1 MQSRVG
7 TGAKYPTPHQ
17 AKTWDQVSLS
27 NVVKDFL
34 RADGADMGS
43 MVGDGCGLWFVDCG
57 VWGVGW
63 GFKTV
68 PAVRKDA
75 CTLLSL
81 QANKPKNLLM
91 EHVWR
96 AWGAWGDAEKSY
108 ASMSVKFELFGR
120 EKSQENHRNMFRV
133 FSTSNSSPILLFC
146 PQKPKFD
153 FLGKYKKTR
162 GGK

>member
-81 QANKPKNLLM
+81 QAKKRKKLLLT
-91 EHVWR
+91 HVWMV
-96 AWGAWGDAEKSY
+96 WGGWGEGGAEKSY
-108 ASMSVKFELFGR
+108 ESVSVKFELFGR
-120 EKSQENHRNMFRV
+120 DKSQENHQKHFRV
-133 FSTSNSSPILLFC
+133 FNTSN
-146 PQKPKFD
+146 
-153 FLGKYKKTR
+153 
-162 GGK
+162 